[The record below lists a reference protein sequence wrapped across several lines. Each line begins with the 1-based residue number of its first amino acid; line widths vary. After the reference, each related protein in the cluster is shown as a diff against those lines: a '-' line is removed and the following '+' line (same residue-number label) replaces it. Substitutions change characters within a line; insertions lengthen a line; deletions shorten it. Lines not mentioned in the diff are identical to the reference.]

1 MRDEIEKQ
9 LLVECDKHI
18 RRHMVTLRAAAAIR
32 DKYHK
37 RTGKPA
43 GQPQSRTP
51 RHWSLDQLFNPY
63 YVRSHAATIAH
74 ALSIRLRE
82 GSYKPRPSLRVQ
94 VPKPRGGTRGI
105 SIFTIV
111 DSAVSTWLFKRLLER
126 NCAGFSNYSYA
137 YRFDRNAQHAVDN
150 LSRAL
155 IGRQRA
161 YLLEYDFTKY
171 FDNISHKYL
180 IDVIHRY
187 GKISPRE
194 DKLIGS
200 FLDYEYAEDF
210 EAYRTGAFKKSD
222 KGFPQGAAISLF
234 FANVACLE
242 LDNEL
247 ERTGAVFARY
257 ADDTVILC
265 EDYANA
271 HRCAGLMLAHSARS
285 GAPINFLK
293 SDGISLLADGNGPLE
308 LKAKKGFV
316 FLGHYITWSGISP
329 SPATVA
335 RIKKNL
341 SSIIHKNLLLYIKRG
356 EVNRDRFAKG
366 IDWDLITCLNELRR
380 YIYGSS
386 SEFHVEQAL
395 NKKRPLSL
403 STCALSHFPLV
414 GKPTL
419 FIQLDG
425 WLADNT
431 FRAYCLRRKILKE
444 MGVDLLPLAKSELIG
459 GSWYTDSIRN
469 EAKLPSFVRSWRYV
483 RKCYLAY
490 GLKHFPTPPEQSS

>member
-9 LLVECDKHI
+9 LLVECEKHI
-18 RRHMVTLRAAAAIR
+18 RRHMATLRGAAAIR
-32 DKYHK
+32 DKYQK
-37 RTGKPA
+37 RTGKLA
-43 GQPQSRTP
+43 GQSKSTAP
-51 RHWSLDQLFNPY
+51 RHWHLDQLFDPY
-63 YVRSHAATIAH
+63 YVRAHAKSIAH
-74 ALSIRLRE
+74 ALSIKLRE

-105 SIFTIV
+105 SIFTIA

-137 YRFDRNAQHAVDN
+137 YRFDRNAQHAIDN
-150 LSRAL
+150 LSRSL

-161 YLLEYDFTKY
+161 YVLEYDFTKY
-171 FDNISHKYL
+171 FDNISCKYL
-180 IDVIHRY
+180 IDVMKNY

-194 DKLIGS
+194 NHLILS
-200 FLDYEYAEDF
+200 FLNYEYAGTYED
-210 EAYRTGAFKKSD
+210 YKNGVFKQSD

-242 LDNEL
+242 LDSEL

-271 HRCAGLMLAHSARS
+271 HRCAGLMLAHSKRS

-293 SDGISLLADGNGPLE
+293 SDGISLLADGKGALE
-308 LKAKKGFV
+308 FKAKDGFV
-316 FLGHYITWSGISP
+316 FLGHHITWSEVSP
-329 SPATVA
+329 SPTTIA

-356 EVNRDRFAKG
+356 EVAPGRFAKG
-366 IDWDLITCLNELRR
+366 IDWDLISCINELRR
-380 YIYGSS
+380 YIYGGL
-386 SEFHVEQAL
+386 SESQL
-395 NKKRPLSL
+395 QRSLDKQRPLSL

-414 GKPTL
+414 GKPTV
-419 FIQLDG
+419 FGQLDG
-425 WLADNT
+425 WLVDNT
-431 FRAYCLRRKILKE
+431 FRAYCLRRKILKT
-444 MGVDLLPLAKSELIG
+444 MNVDLRAITKSELIG
-459 GSWYTDSIRN
+459 GSWPSDMIGN
-469 EAKLPSFVRSWRYV
+469 EAQLPSLVKSWRYV
-483 RKCYLAY
+483 RKCYLAF
-490 GLKHFPTPPEQSS
+490 GLKHFPTPPQHSS